1 MKERLRLALLWCL
14 RAVGGFALARTL
26 TRRAVMIIGWHGVSL
41 GREHDRFA
49 SLFISKHSLRQRL
62 RFLARHY
69 TVIDLDEL
77 ARQHAAGV
85 FEPRQVVLT
94 FDDGFENFA
103 EAAVPLLREYTMPAT
118 NYLVSEFLE
127 TRGPNYRMMVRDAV
141 RLARPR
147 DSNVTLPQG
156 T

>member
-1 MKERLRLALLWCL
+1 
-14 RAVGGFALARTL
+14 
-26 TRRAVMIIGWHGVSL
+26 MIIGWHGVSL

-85 FEPRQVVLT
+85 FEPRQVVPPGLT
-94 FDDGFENFA
+94 
-103 EAAVPLLREYTMPAT
+103 M
-118 NYLVSEFLE
+118 
-127 TRGPNYRMMVRDAV
+127 
-141 RLARPR
+141 
-147 DSNVTLPQG
+147 
-156 T
+156 